1 MFSLSWFLPFSP
13 LSRGFLYFFRPLF
26 AWAYEFSFFFSFFG
40 FGFWLMLILYILCSR
55 DFINSIEKVK
65 VRDCGNNL
73 AFRWIIIFFNFFIFY
88 FFLCCLSSFFVEECN
103 GLMDFYIDILQ
114 VRLDSFCH
122 WETRGKYNILDLV
135 IKRLK
140 LQYTLKWWIGYFK
153 ID

>member
-13 LSRGFLYFFRPLF
+13 LSRGFLYFLRSLF

-65 VRDCGNNL
+65 VCDCGNNL
-73 AFRWIIIFFNFFIFY
+73 AFRWIIIFFF
-88 FFLCCLSSFFVEECN
+88 FFVLFELIFCWGMQWID
-103 GLMDFYIDILQ
+103 GLLYWNFDILQ

-122 WETRGKYNILDLV
+122 RETRGKYNILDLV
-135 IKRLK
+135 IKRSK
-140 LQYTLKWWIGYFK
+140 LQYILKWWIGYVK